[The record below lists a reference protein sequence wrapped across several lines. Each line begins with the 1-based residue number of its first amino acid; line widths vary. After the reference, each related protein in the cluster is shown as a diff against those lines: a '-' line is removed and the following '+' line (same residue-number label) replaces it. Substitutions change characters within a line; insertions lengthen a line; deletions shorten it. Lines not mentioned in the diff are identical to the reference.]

1 MSEDK
6 DTAKGRKSEKQQTFE
21 VAMERLEEIVEE
33 MESGNLDLETMIARF
48 EEGQKLIKF
57 CSTKLN
63 EIEKRVEILVKKG
76 DELVTEPF
84 EPSGEDETPRSGGK
98 TGRDSGAPF

>member
-1 MSEDK
+1 MSEEK
-6 DTAKGRKSEKQQTFE
+6 DTVKGRKSEKQQTFE
-21 VAMERLEEIVEE
+21 VAMERLEKIVEE

-76 DELVTEPF
+76 DEFVAEPF
-84 EPSGEDETPRSGGK
+84 EPSDEDESPKSGGK
-98 TGRDSGAPF
+98 PGHDSGAPF